1 MLRNCLKVALC
12 GLIGLSINGCTST
25 RPLLSVVDRGGQ
37 SVVESADVKIK
48 AEPIVEYQISE
59 VIARTLF
66 NYVQNPQDYII
77 TVKVTEHSSSA
88 LYTQKQVAK
97 EQLRMAASI
106 NVYDKD
112 YNEIGSKL
120 VDAFSTY
127 EVCDELPFSVLS
139 SKTQARNTVT
149 QELAN
154 SIVFAIV
161 SIIKGK

>member
-12 GLIGLSINGCTST
+12 GLIGLSIHGCTST
-25 RPLLSVVDRGGQ
+25 RPLLPVVDRSGQ
-37 SVVESADVKIK
+37 SVESADVKIK
-48 AEPIVEYQISE
+48 AEPIVEYQISQ
-59 VIARTLF
+59 VIARTLS

-77 TVKVTEHSSSA
+77 TIKVTEHSSSA

>member
-25 RPLLSVVDRGGQ
+25 RPLLSVVDRSGR
-37 SVVESADVKIK
+37 SVESADVKIK
-48 AEPIVEYQISE
+48 AEPIVEYQISR
-59 VIARTLF
+59 VIARTLS
-66 NYVQNPQDYII
+66 NYIQNPQDYII
-77 TVKVTEHSSSA
+77 TIKVTEHSSSA

-106 NVYDKD
+106 NIYDKD

-127 EVCDELPFSVLS
+127 EVCDELPFSVSS

-161 SIIKGK
+161 SIIKER

>member
-25 RPLLSVVDRGGQ
+25 RPLLSVVDRSGQ
-37 SVVESADVKIK
+37 SVESADVKIK
-48 AEPIVEYQISE
+48 AEPIVEYQISQ
-59 VIARTLF
+59 VIARTLS

-77 TVKVTEHSSSA
+77 TIKVTEHSSSA

-161 SIIKGK
+161 SIIKEK